1 LFRVRNFAG
10 TNLLTLFLYSALSG
24 MFFFFPMNLMQ
35 VQGYTA
41 TAAGAASLPL
51 IALIFLLSRWSGG
64 LVDRYGSR
72 PLVFGPI
79 VGAIGFA
86 LFAVPSIGGDYWT
99 TFFPAVVALGLG
111 MAISVA
117 PLTTTVMNSVGGEW
131 AGIASG
137 INNAVSRLA
146 GVLAIAIFGIVM
158 LGTFNRHLIR
168 DLAEINI
175 SPEIRQD
182 VDAQRMKL
190 AAIEV
195 PTNIDIATREAIR
208 LSIDESFIAGFRAV
222 MWIASGLALASAATA
237 WLVIRDKP

>member
-1 LFRVRNFAG
+1 VIAAVLVGVSALSAFAAVESRTRAAPLLPITLFRVRNFAG

-146 GVLAIAIFGIVM
+146 GGAGDSHLRHRDARNLQSAPHPGFG
-158 LGTFNRHLIR
+158 GNQHQPR
-168 DLAEINI
+168 D
-175 SPEIRQD
+175 P
-182 VDAQRMKL
+182 
-190 AAIEV
+190 
-195 PTNIDIATREAIR
+195 
-208 LSIDESFIAGFRAV
+208 AGC
-222 MWIASGLALASAATA
+222 
-237 WLVIRDKP
+237 